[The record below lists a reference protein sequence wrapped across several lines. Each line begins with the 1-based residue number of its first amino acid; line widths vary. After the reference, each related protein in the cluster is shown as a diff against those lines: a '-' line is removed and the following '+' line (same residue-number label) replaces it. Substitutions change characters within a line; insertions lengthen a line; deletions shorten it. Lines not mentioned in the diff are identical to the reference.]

1 MKLKQKILKE
11 QLRNGFTLIELL
23 VVISILGILATVVI
37 VNFAGQRDPR
47 NLKIAQSQLVTD
59 IRKIQSYS
67 LSGKILPNGQSA
79 QFYLLKIN
87 NKSQYT
93 IEAIYNVSAGA
104 PKLLDVST
112 VNLSPNI
119 VFTGFTITRTSQPNT
134 QVPASCILT
143 SFAAPFGKIFFNSG
157 CYIQNPPNIDTTN
170 SSDDYNKILEF
181 SAVPFNTDCTGGGSD
196 PNTPSLCTISSDSS
210 ATITLGING
219 SSLSKTVTID
229 GINGVVTFN

>member
-1 MKLKQKILKE
+1 MKLKLKTSN
-11 QLRNGFTLIELL
+11 LRPQSGFTLIELL

-59 IRKIQSYS
+59 IRKVQSYS

-87 NKSQYT
+87 SKTQYT

-104 PKLLDVST
+104 PKLVDVST
-112 VNLSPNI
+112 VTLPPNI
-119 VFTGFTITRTSQPNT
+119 VFTGFTITRTSQPNA
-134 QVPASCILT
+134 QVPSSCVLT
-143 SFAAPFGKIFFNSG
+143 SFSAPFGKIFFNSG
-157 CYIQNPPNIDTTN
+157 CSIQNYPTIDTTN
-170 SSDDYNKILEF
+170 SADDYNKILEF

-196 PNTPSLCTISSDSS
+196 PNTPPLCTISSDSS

-219 SSLSKTVTID
+219 SSLSKTITVD